1 MASKLNRREKT
12 LLYLLLCLAITAG
25 TVCLLILPAV
35 SRNAEMRDAG
45 RGRNAKDG
53 DGNPAEHPGKR
64 PLPGSRS
71 WKKEGDAL
79 YEGLFVEG
87 IPSELYDAYLTSLA
101 LDLGITPTSLVINP
115 VSAKTPAAYL
125 PEEASPSASSD
136 AKMAV
141 RTFQIGGTA
150 SYDLFAAL
158 AAAYDAQPQLHISS
172 AAFSRGR
179 GQAPDEFVI
188 SLDVYAGIPPGV
200 AGGGDPGVGTGT
212 GGEREVRPCSGNSKR
227 KTVPASFGLWRSQ
240 DSS

>member
-1 MASKLNRREKT
+1 M
-12 LLYLLLCLAITAG
+12 
-25 TVCLLILPAV
+25 
-35 SRNAEMRDAG
+35 
-45 RGRNAKDG
+45 
-53 DGNPAEHPGKR
+53 
-64 PLPGSRS
+64 
-71 WKKEGDAL
+71 
-79 YEGLFVEG
+79 FVEG

-188 SLDVYAGIPPGV
+188 SLDVYMLESRLESPAGETQ
-200 AGGGDPGVGTGT
+200 A
-212 GGEREVRPCSGNSKR
+212 
-227 KTVPASFGLWRSQ
+227 
-240 DSS
+240 

>member
-35 SRNAEMRDAG
+35 SRNAEMRDALDAAETQKMEMEI
-45 RGRNAKDG
+45 RRNTLERTLARI
-53 DGNPAEHPGKR
+53 EE
-64 PLPGSRS
+64 LE
-71 WKKEGDAL
+71 KEGDAL

-158 AAAYDAQPQLHISS
+158 VAAYDAQPQLHISS

-188 SLDVYAGIPPGV
+188 SLDVYMLEFRLESPAGETQ
-200 AGGGDPGVGTGT
+200 A
-212 GGEREVRPCSGNSKR
+212 
-227 KTVPASFGLWRSQ
+227 
-240 DSS
+240 

>member
-1 MASKLNRREKT
+1 M
-12 LLYLLLCLAITAG
+12 
-25 TVCLLILPAV
+25 
-35 SRNAEMRDAG
+35 
-45 RGRNAKDG
+45 
-53 DGNPAEHPGKR
+53 
-64 PLPGSRS
+64 
-71 WKKEGDAL
+71 
-79 YEGLFVEG
+79 FVEG

-172 AAFSRGR
+172 AAFFERPGPGSGR
-179 GQAPDEFVI
+179 IRDIPGCI
-188 SLDVYAGIPPGV
+188 YAGIPPGV
-200 AGGGDPGVGTGT
+200 AGGETQ
-212 GGEREVRPCSGNSKR
+212 
-227 KTVPASFGLWRSQ
+227 A
-240 DSS
+240 

>member
-1 MASKLNRREKT
+1 MRDALDAAETQKMEMEIRRNTLEKT
-12 LLYLLLCLAITAG
+12 LARIEEL
-25 TVCLLILPAV
+25 
-35 SRNAEMRDAG
+35 E
-45 RGRNAKDG
+45 
-53 DGNPAEHPGKR
+53 
-64 PLPGSRS
+64 
-71 WKKEGDAL
+71 KEGDAL

-158 AAAYDAQPQLHISS
+158 AARLRR
-172 AAFSRGR
+172 AAAASYKQRSLFERPGPGSGR
-179 GQAPDEFVI
+179 IRDIPGCI
-188 SLDVYAGIPPGV
+188 YAGIPPGV
-200 AGGGDPGVGTGT
+200 AGGETQ
-212 GGEREVRPCSGNSKR
+212 
-227 KTVPASFGLWRSQ
+227 A
-240 DSS
+240 